1 MLQHNVLS
9 YNGPRKYPSGQWRLI
24 YNNNNICLL
33 YERDNRKK
41 KLPFDTEDEEAMAA
55 APPPPAA
62 AAEDDELDGSV
73 IGLFTTGF
81 FLVGNPSQSG
91 PCIRRI
97 SFVHDSVWVNN

>member
-1 MLQHNVLS
+1 MLQHAVLS
-9 YNGPRKYPSGQWRLI
+9 YNGPRNYPSGQWRLI
-24 YNNNNICLL
+24 YNKNNICLL

-41 KLPFDTEDEEAMAA
+41 KLPLNTEDEEEMAA

-62 AAEDDELDGSV
+62 AAEDDELDGRV
-73 IGLFTTGF
+73 IGLFVAGF
-81 FLVGNPSQSG
+81 FLVGYPSQSG